1 MWNLMVSPGFTVLE
15 NSKIHNHAVGWECFG
30 RGEGH
35 CERSR
40 ESSLSSVFLK
50 GHGWSWAG
58 HMGIHTGLCEKY
70 LGTLDDY

>member
-15 NSKIHNHAVGWECFG
+15 NSKIHNHAVGWECIG

-40 ESSLSSVFLK
+40 ESQPQLSLFEGSWLVLGRAH
-50 GHGWSWAG
+50 GHPHWA
-58 HMGIHTGLCEKY
+58 L
-70 LGTLDDY
+70 